1 MLTPTRGDAPPAPS
15 VQPKHPTTRAR
26 GLVMPTSTPQPVPS
40 QVSALLEHAAAK
52 ARAAGVF
59 GEVTV
64 KDGLLEAQ
72 ALSSAE
78 PAAYRISVDGGRL
91 WVSLVTANRWLSQ
104 SIEQDLVH
112 TGDKLD
118 DLLHEE
124 LVDLGYTGKPVPFEH
139 FRSEDKLFTF
149 RSVVPVSLDVPGQAG
164 ADTAALF
171 LLGYEACFRALGD
184 MEADG
189 ED

>member
-1 MLTPTRGDAPPAPS
+1 MATPTPMTPS
-15 VQPKHPTTRAR
+15 
-26 GLVMPTSTPQPVPS
+26 PQVR
-40 QVSALLEHAAAK
+40 ALLESAAQR
-52 ARAAGVF
+52 ARNAAVF

-64 KDGLLEAQ
+64 TGGLLEAQ
-72 ALSSAE
+72 AKDSAE
-78 PAAYRISVDGGRL
+78 PAAYRLFVENGKL

-124 LVDLGYTGKPVPFEH
+124 LVDLGYTGKPVAFEH

-149 RSVVPVSLDVPGQAG
+149 RSIVPINLQSL
-164 ADTAALF
+164 TAADSETAAVF
-171 LLGYEACFRALGD
+171 LLGYEACFRPLGD
-184 MEADG
+184 MEAG
-189 ED
+189 EED